1 MVAHDRLVAQG
12 DESKNQCKSKFNG
25 KAMGN
30 IGIVYENIVWGKIV
44 YLEWQIKKI
53 SRPIYWLISNLNSS
67 LVNIFEVK
75 DSYEDG
81 EVLPINSHDGMKY

>member
-44 YLEWQIKKI
+44 
-53 SRPIYWLISNLNSS
+53 
-67 LVNIFEVK
+67 
-75 DSYEDG
+75 
-81 EVLPINSHDGMKY
+81 